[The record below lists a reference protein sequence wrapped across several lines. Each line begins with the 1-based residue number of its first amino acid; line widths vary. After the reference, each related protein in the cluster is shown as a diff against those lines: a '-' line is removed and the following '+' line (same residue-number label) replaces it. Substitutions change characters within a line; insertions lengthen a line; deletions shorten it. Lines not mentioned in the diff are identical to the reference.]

1 MVSRVLWLGAILAL
15 VELGSPAMAQ
25 VPRKLADL
33 ADVRAEIVP
42 RQARR
47 GQTVTYRFTVA
58 PKPGAWTY
66 PIAPKT
72 GQASVTKLVPPP
84 PGVLIFVTSPTDP
97 PNHPWKTKTEPDDPL
112 QTIQYSPEPVTW
124 ELKAVV
130 SPQAA
135 AGRHAVKL
143 DRFTLLSVCN
153 DYGCINSPPDGR
165 DLPVAELEVLDE
177 PAVAVEEAY
186 RSAVEKVLGQLPSPA
201 PTPSPPPSPSPGPGS
216 VSGPGIGP
224 SPLSPSVP
232 GPASRLRPAKAVE
245 QYQAELEALRQTLL
259 FASDATGED
268 SRRAGLWGF
277 LLTAA
282 AWGLITLL
290 TPCVF
295 PMIPITVSI
304 FLKQGEQSPRRVL
317 LLAAVYSLTI
327 IVVLGVS
334 AFFLLSTFVEL
345 STDPWMNLGLS
356 LLFVVF
362 ALSLFG
368 MYEVTLSAVL
378 LLGGLMTAL
387 VVIPRLASQYG
398 AETALLLGAGV
409 IVLVAGL
416 YGVVRRSGG
425 ESLLLRYL
433 QHKQSG
439 GGIVGTIFGAIA
451 FTLVGFTCVAP
462 FLGGFAGLS
471 ASGRFSSGEL
481 MLGAL
486 AFAGAFAAPFF
497 LLALFPSLLRRLPR
511 SGHWLD
517 TIKVVMGFLE
527 LAAAM
532 KFLRTA
538 ELRWLPEPAYCT
550 YDVVLAGWIA
560 LSAACGLYLLG
571 LFRLNQDEDDRSIGV
586 PRLLLALSFL
596 SLAVYLTPA
605 LFVGPDGKPQ
615 RPRGA
620 VFAWID
626 AFLLPEPARESEL
639 PWSYDLPETVQRL
652 RLEART
658 SGRPQPLFVDF
669 TGVTCTNC
677 KYNEFQI
684 FTQPRIRSLLERY
697 TRVQLYTD
705 EIPAALYA
713 TDPGSYDRTREAQAN
728 RLFKIELFGN
738 DQLPLYVV
746 MHVLPDGSVRVWGA
760 YDEGKINEPERFAA
774 WLAAALDGQPPS
786 P

>member
-1 MVSRVLWLGAILAL
+1 MMGNRWLWFGALAGLLGLDVSAT
-15 VELGSPAMAQ
+15 AQ
-25 VPRKLADL
+25 VPRKFADI
-33 ADVRAEIVP
+33 AEVKAEIVP
-42 RQARR
+42 AQARR
-47 GQTVTYRFTVA
+47 GQTVTYRLTVA

-72 GQASVTKLVPPP
+72 GQASVTKLVAPP
-84 PGVLIFVTSPTDP
+84 PGVLIFVTPPADP

-112 QTIQYSPEPVTW
+112 QTIQYSPTPVTW

-130 SPQAA
+130 SPQAP

-143 DRFTLLSVCN
+143 DRLTLLSVCN
-153 DYGCINSPPDGR
+153 DYGCVNSRPDGR
-165 DLPVAELEVLDE
+165 DLPVAELEVRDE

-186 RSAVEKVLGQLPSPA
+186 RAAVEKVVGPLAPSGPAPSPA
-201 PTPSPPPSPSPGPGS
+201 PGGPTPGPGTGPLPPAPSPGPS
-216 VSGPGIGP
+216 PSGPT
-224 SPLSPSVP
+224 
-232 GPASRLRPAKAVE
+232 SRLRPAKPVE
-245 QYQAELEALRQTLL
+245 QYEAELDALRQALR
-259 FASDATGED
+259 FAEDTAGE
-268 SRRAGLWGF
+268 SGRRTGLWGF

-304 FLKQGEQSPRRVL
+304 FLKQGEQSPRRTL
-317 LLAAVYSLTI
+317 LLAGVYCLTI
-327 IVVLGVS
+327 IAVLGVS

-345 STDPWMNLGLS
+345 STDPWMNLGLC

-368 MYEVTLSAVL
+368 MYEVTLSTVL
-378 LLGGLMTAL
+378 LLGGGMAAL
-387 VVIPRLASQYG
+387 VLAPRLVDRYG
-398 AETALLLGAGV
+398 LEAALLLGGGGAA
-409 IVLVAGL
+409 VAILL
-416 YGVVRRSGG
+416 YAWVRRSGG
-425 ESLLLRYL
+425 ESVLLRYL

-439 GGIVGTIFGAIA
+439 GGILGTIFGAIA

-471 ASGRFSSGEL
+471 ASGQFSSGEL

-486 AFAGAFAAPFF
+486 AFSGAFAAPFF

-511 SGHWLD
+511 SGQWLD

-527 LAAAM
+527 LAAAA

-538 ELRWLPEPAYCT
+538 ELRWLPEAAYCT
-550 YDVVLAGWIA
+550 YDAVLAGWIA
-560 LSAACGLYLLG
+560 LSAVCGLYLLG
-571 LFRLNQDEDDRSIGV
+571 LFRLPHDEESHPIGV
-586 PRLLLALSFL
+586 PRLLLALGFL
-596 SLAVYLTPA
+596 SLAAYLTPA

-626 AFLLPEPARESEL
+626 AFLLPEPSREGEL
-639 PWSYDLPETVQRL
+639 PWSYDLPESVQRL
-652 RLEART
+652 VQEARK
-658 SGRPQPLFVDF
+658 SGRPQPLFLDF

-677 KYNEFQI
+677 KYNEFQV
-684 FTQPRIRSLLERY
+684 FTQPRIRQLLERY
-697 TRVQLYTD
+697 HRVQLYTD
-705 EIPAALYA
+705 EIPASLYA
-713 TDPGSYDRTREAQAN
+713 VDPGSYDRTREAQAN
-728 RLFKIELFGN
+728 RLFKIDLFGN

-746 MHVLPDGSVRVWGA
+746 MHVLPDGGVRVWGA

-774 WLAAALDGQPPS
+774 WLAAALGATSSNP
-786 P
+786 